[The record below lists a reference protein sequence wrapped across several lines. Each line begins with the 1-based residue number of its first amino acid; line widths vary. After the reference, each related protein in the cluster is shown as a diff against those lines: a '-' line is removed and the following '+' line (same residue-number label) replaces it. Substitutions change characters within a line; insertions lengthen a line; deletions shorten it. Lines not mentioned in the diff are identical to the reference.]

1 MNEDKKEAV
10 LWESSGEGH
19 VQCNLCNFRCKVAD
33 GKLGICQVRVNEGGA
48 LYSLNYHKVC
58 STAIDPIEKKPL
70 FQFQPGSRSL
80 SVACPGCNFRCDF
93 CQNWQ
98 ISQLPRLHEKIV
110 GRSHTPAEIVQA
122 AKQNRCA
129 NISYTYTEPTI
140 FMELCAE
147 CGRLAKQEGL
157 ANVFVSNGF
166 MTIEAIEYA
175 KDFLDGI
182 NVDLKAFTEEFY
194 RDHCKARLAPVLDTL
209 RHIARNTDIW
219 LEVTTLIVPSLN
231 DSDEE
236 IKQIAEFIAHDLG
249 PQVPWHISRFHP
261 DYQQDRL
268 SPTTSDSLEAAYET
282 GKQAGLHYVYIGN
295 LPACG
300 KENTYCHECGHLL
313 IERTGYRLGQ
323 YNIVNGSCPGCGT
336 KAAGVGLDPVQL

>member
-1 MNEDKKEAV
+1 MSEDKKEAV
-10 LWESSGEGH
+10 LWDSAGEDQ
-19 VQCNLCNFRCKVAD
+19 VQCNLCNFRCKLAD
-33 GKLGICQVRVNEGGA
+33 GKFGICQVRRNEGGT

-98 ISQLPRLHEKIV
+98 ISQLPRLHEKLV
-110 GRSHTPAEIVQA
+110 GRSHTPEEIVQA

-175 KDFLDGI
+175 QDFLDGI

-209 RHIARNTDIW
+209 RHIAGNTEIW

-231 DSDEE
+231 DSEEE
-236 IKQIAEFIAHDLG
+236 ITQIAEFIAHELG
-249 PQVPWHISRFHP
+249 PEVPWHISRFHP

-268 SPTTSDSLEAAYET
+268 SPTTSDALETAYEI
-282 GKQAGLHYVYIGN
+282 GKQAGLHYIYVGN
-295 LPACG
+295 LPGCG
-300 KENTYCHECGHLL
+300 KESTYCHECGNLL
-313 IERTGYRLGQ
+313 IERSGYRLGQ
-323 YNIVNGSCPGCGT
+323 YNIVNGSCPGCGM
-336 KAAGVGLDPVQL
+336 KVAGVGLDPVQL